1 MRAGGRAP
9 IDRASFEVIELPFS
23 ARSVDLVGRR
33 KAKGRPRLV
42 RVNAANAQAQQ
53 IANSPEVQM
62 AGRILAGVA
71 GIAAVSALLYDWCT
85 TDSGQAWTSIDF
97 EGGSSIDS
105 KKNAPRYG
113 KDASL
118 TTVAPTTA
126 TEPTTSP
133 VNESK

>member
-1 MRAGGRAP
+1 MNFPSRPGVSISSVVGKPRGGHGGNR
-9 IDRASFEVIELPFS
+9 DRNNQNEAFNELM
-23 ARSVDLVGRR
+23 A
-33 KAKGRPRLV
+33 

-62 AGRILAGVA
+62 AGKILAGIAV
-71 GIAAVSALLYDWCT
+71 IAAVSALLYDWCT
-85 TDSGQAWTSIDF
+85 TGSGQAWTSTDF

-118 TTVAPTTA
+118 TTVAPTTV
-126 TEPTTSP
+126 TEPTTSQ
-133 VNESK
+133 VNESKW